1 MTVLGSRKG
10 QAVDSTGKAERNKA
24 SEFQQ
29 HGNRPRRIRNI
40 SPEQRGKGNS
50 KWRKISSMEAQKKEL
65 SVLQTAHLH
74 PPDNLDNDPLPTLWD
89 LLGV

>member
-1 MTVLGSRKG
+1 
-10 QAVDSTGKAERNKA
+10 
-24 SEFQQ
+24 
-29 HGNRPRRIRNI
+29 
-40 SPEQRGKGNS
+40 
-50 KWRKISSMEAQKKEL
+50 MEAQKKEL